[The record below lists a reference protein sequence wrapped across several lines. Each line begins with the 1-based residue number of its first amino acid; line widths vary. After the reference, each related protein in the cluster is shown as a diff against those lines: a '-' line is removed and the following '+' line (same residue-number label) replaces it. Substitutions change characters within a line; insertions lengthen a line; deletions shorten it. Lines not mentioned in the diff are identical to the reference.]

1 MIALGFCGPKVPLEK
16 MPGWELDSWGW
27 HGDDGDTFCCQ
38 MAGKKYGPT
47 FTTGDVVGCGNA
59 FRDLKDVN
67 VYPSVGMRRPHAQ
80 MTVNFGQSPF
90 VFNIDDMIR
99 RETETIKESITS
111 TNISNLYSQGDESS
125 FLKELVAQFLAHD
138 GFVETAKAFGDETRA
153 ESRALE
159 IDSDV
164 SHPDSSIEED
174 LDAANR
180 QHIRAAIMDGD
191 VDKAMKRTHAYYPQ
205 VLQDRSHIYFR
216 LRCQKFV
223 EMIRQTAELLE
234 VSATAKQTKPLYSH
248 HGSSMHMDV
257 EHTEMEVD
265 NQKNEVSDWDQME
278 MEEADTSVQYKEM
291 VDETLRYGQELKQ
304 EFQDDSTTDAAFK
317 EIFSLFIYEDPRK
330 SPQAHLLD
338 RASRVPVA
346 EELNSAILVSLG
358 KSSSAAIEVL
368 YQQTEVLVDYL
379 SEDGGAG
386 ALINVRNDF
395 LR

>member
-1 MIALGFCGPKVPLEK
+1 
-16 MPGWELDSWGW
+16 
-27 HGDDGDTFCCQ
+27 
-38 MAGKKYGPT
+38 
-47 FTTGDVVGCGNA
+47 
-59 FRDLKDVN
+59 
-67 VYPSVGMRRPHAQ
+67 
-80 MTVNFGQSPF
+80 MTVNFGQRPF
-90 VFNIDDMIR
+90 VYDIDDMIR
-99 RETETIKESITS
+99 REREAINESITS
-111 TNISNLYSQGDESS
+111 TSISNLFSQGDESS
-125 FLKELVAQFLAHD
+125 LLKELVAQFLAHD

-159 IDSDV
+159 IDPDV

-205 VLQDRSHIYFR
+205 VLQDRSRIYFR
-216 LRCQKFV
+216 LRCQKFI

-234 VSATAKQTKPLYSH
+234 VSAAAKHTKPLYSH
-248 HGSSMHMDV
+248 HDSSMHMDV

-265 NQKNEVSDWDQME
+265 DPKNEVSDWDQME

-304 EFQDDSTTDAAFK
+304 EFQDDPTTDAAFK

-346 EELNSAILVSLG
+346 EELNSAILVSMG

-379 SEDGGAG
+379 SEEGGAG